1 MSIYIEFS
9 DHSHELK
16 YRQKKGLLYYIGEPD
31 QALVKELGLRKNAK
45 FRDGSGVEYE
55 SSLPEITAKGWE
67 LAFVLPCGAYTT
79 SGLREMTI
87 IENTYIF
94 KKKQ

>member
-1 MSIYIEFS
+1 MAGNIAKSFANMT
-9 DHSHELK
+9 
-16 YRQKKGLLYYIGEPD
+16 LLYWEP
-31 QALVKELGLRKNAK
+31 KYS
-45 FRDGSGVEYE
+45 GSGVEYE
-55 SSLPEITAKGWE
+55 SSLPEITAKGWD
-67 LAFVLPCGAYTT
+67 LAFVLPCGTYKT